1 MKTVIISF
9 FSPKATKFKEKSHN
23 KLTKRMDTM
32 IFIYNDYGGTHTT
45 SLAAAYHLKKLPT
58 NRRLTKEEIL
68 NVDYFNKLTRADF
81 GKLIFHGIDEDKN
94 SVYTIGRKS
103 NKLVVPALKNLSMV
117 LQEKYQGQ
125 EKIIFSNTSPT
136 VPFALTMGGL
146 FSRGLKI
153 DFIGVPFLIVGAK
166 QCCLDIYRL
175 VENTKQK
182 ANSTN
187 ELVTVLDNQNFK

>member
-1 MKTVIISF
+1 
-9 FSPKATKFKEKSHN
+9 
-23 KLTKRMDTM
+23 M

-58 NRRLTKEEIL
+58 DRVLTKEEIL
-68 NVDYFNKLTRADF
+68 NVDYFNKLTKADF
-81 GKLIFHGIDEDKN
+81 GKLIFHGIDEDGN

-103 NKLVVPALKNLSMV
+103 NKLVVPALKNLSML

-166 QCCLDIYRL
+166 QCCLTIL
-175 VENTKQK
+175 
-182 ANSTN
+182 
-187 ELVTVLDNQNFK
+187 

>member
-1 MKTVIISF
+1 
-9 FSPKATKFKEKSHN
+9 
-23 KLTKRMDTM
+23 M

-68 NVDYFNKLTRADF
+68 NVDYFNKLTKADF

-103 NKLVVPALKNLSMV
+103 NKLVVPALKSLSML

-136 VPFALTMGGL
+136 VPLALTMGGL

-166 QCCLDIYRL
+166 QCCLNIYRL

-182 ANSTN
+182 ANS
-187 ELVTVLDNQNFK
+187 

>member
-1 MKTVIISF
+1 
-9 FSPKATKFKEKSHN
+9 
-23 KLTKRMDTM
+23 M

-81 GKLIFHGIDEDKN
+81 GKLIFHGIDEDGN

-103 NKLVVPALKNLSMV
+103 SKLVVPALKNLSML

-166 QCCLDIYRL
+166 QCCLDY
-175 VENTKQK
+175 
-182 ANSTN
+182 
-187 ELVTVLDNQNFK
+187 F